1 MFTAVKFNKAMI
13 LMINSASAG
22 LSLGLVLV
30 AVFAAI
36 DLPDLSN
43 RYWGIVTMAQQML
56 DHYTPHHL

>member
-1 MFTAVKFNKAMI
+1 MFTVVKFNKTMI

-43 RYWGIVTMAQQML
+43 RGWGIGTMAQQML